1 MKKFILF
8 AAFVFISIACFSQ
21 DIILLKLG
29 TKLEVIVTEITP
41 DLVKYRF
48 FTEPEGRVYFI
59 YKDKIASITHKDGT
73 VETFNQSG
81 KPVVEKKI
89 SPTPAPTPTPAPAPT
104 PTPTPAPAPNQS
116 QQTNPVDTNMV
127 NLETKSQLDNNYDRI
142 NLFIPIDNKRD
153 IIYLNNGN
161 VIRCAILEQIPGEYI
176 KVEQPDGNIIT
187 YQMTDIKKIEKVNI
201 PKRTAAPQSY
211 KPKSPP
217 EINP

>member
-21 DIILLKLG
+21 DVISLKLG
-29 TKLEVIVTEITP
+29 TKLEAIVTEITP
-41 DLVKYRF
+41 DLVRYRF
-48 FTEPEGRVYFI
+48 FTEPNGRVYFI
-59 YKDKIASITHKDGT
+59 YKDKIASITHRDGT

-81 KPVVEKKI
+81 EPVVEKKI
-89 SPTPAPTPTPAPAPT
+89 SPTPAPV
-104 PTPTPAPAPNQS
+104 PNQS
-116 QQTNPVDTNMV
+116 QQSNPVDTNLV

-142 NLFIPIDNKRD
+142 NAFIPIDNKRD

-201 PKRTAAPQSY
+201 PKGTAAPKSY
-211 KPKSPP
+211 EPKSPP